1 MDNNAYNN
9 AGQPILSKVVSSK
22 KSFLFKSAIGI
33 TIILMDII
41 IIGVAAGNLNS
52 TRYAFASSYYYYY
65 SPFWTF
71 IFIIPP
77 AILSFVW
84 QVAEFITL
92 AVRKDRGIHPGAHVG
107 LHLVLW
113 LGYIVGATYAGLEV
127 QSLDRYNREPYR
139 SNRYYGSRYNYDNE
153 EAEVQAALKR
163 AFSFQMAIL
172 VFAVMLIIAHLTLFV
187 RACIETHR
195 RNKQVRG
202 MYVPAKQSEQPW
214 SVNQA

>member
-33 TIILMDII
+33 AIILMDII

-77 AILSFVW
+77 VSPL
-84 QVAEFITL
+84 EFL
-92 AVRKDRGIHPGAHVG
+92 RPNLLFYSYKN
-107 LHLVLW
+107 
-113 LGYIVGATYAGLEV
+113 ATGE
-127 QSLDRYNREPYR
+127 
-139 SNRYYGSRYNYDNE
+139 
-153 EAEVQAALKR
+153 K
-163 AFSFQMAIL
+163 
-172 VFAVMLIIAHLTLFV
+172 T
-187 RACIETHR
+187 R
-195 RNKQVRG
+195 R
-202 MYVPAKQSEQPW
+202 P
-214 SVNQA
+214 